1 MDISPVARNFN
12 ANDVFSSWD
21 SALAQ
26 SFSPRHTHGAA
37 NNCSSSVES
46 QSGTCPTSEAIEQEI
61 MLPTLRAMPDFAQV
75 YNFLGSIFDPETSG
89 HLQRLREMDPI
100 DVETVLLLMKNLSIN
115 LTNPNFEAHR
125 KVLASHGSGMDQV
138 KHENLGDLGS
148 THTLHLPFMVTTK

>member
-61 MLPTLRAMPDFAQV
+61 MLPTLRGKLPVSLHAFP
-75 YNFLGSIFDPETSG
+75 
-89 HLQRLREMDPI
+89 LQSFYTE
-100 DVETVLLLMKNLSIN
+100 
-115 LTNPNFEAHR
+115 F
-125 KVLASHGSGMDQV
+125 
-138 KHENLGDLGS
+138 
-148 THTLHLPFMVTTK
+148 